1 MKKILSIYAVVFFF
15 ACSTSPNLS
24 SNSGAVSSTSKLAS
38 DVGISVL
45 KKGGNAFDAIVATGF
60 ALAVTSPANGNL
72 GGGGFMVAHTSGGD
86 EISLDFREKAPSAA
100 YETMFLTDNEYDKNK
115 AQKSHLSSG
124 VPGTVAGLIQIYQ
137 DYGSGKFTLEELLEP
152 AIKYASAGFPISEFT
167 AWGLDYNKDGFIEDE
182 GSAKVFVKNEN
193 PQIKLV
199 HSQFLNGEIDLEEF
213 QNRMRNFDEW
223 KPGDI
228 LIQNDLAKT
237 LSLISQKGKDG
248 FYKGEIADLIEIEM
262 IKNGGLVSKED
273 LENYKAVYREPVIGN
288 YRGFKII
295 SMSPPSSGGALLIQ
309 MLNMLENYDISSIG
323 RNSARYAHLLTEVER
338 LAYADRAMHL
348 GDPDFWDNP
357 IEMLVSKQYAFD
369 RTKLIKSE
377 KANKSKDIAAGTST
391 HESMETTHYSAI
403 DQWGNTVAITTT
415 INFSYGNRKI
425 VDGAGFLLNNEM
437 DDFTAKP
444 GIPRVPNAFG
454 LVGDNGANAIEPH
467 KRPLSSMTPTIV
479 LDKDSNAILSL
490 GAAGGSRIITA
501 VLQVISSVI
510 DHGLTIDE
518 AIDYPR
524 IHSQWLPDILRYENT
539 ALSSDIINELES
551 MGHIFNHEGE
561 AEKGIYGLARVHGV
575 QKLNKRFIAGADK
588 RGRHNGNEGSI
599 Y

>member
-15 ACSTSPNLS
+15 ACSTSPNLN

-199 HSQFLNGEIDLEEF
+199 HNQFLNGEIDLEEF

-237 LSLISQKGKDG
+237 LSLISKKERMG
-248 FYKGEIADLIEIEM
+248 F
-262 IKNGGLVSKED
+262 IKV
-273 LENYKAVYREPVIGN
+273 
-288 YRGFKII
+288 
-295 SMSPPSSGGALLIQ
+295 
-309 MLNMLENYDISSIG
+309 
-323 RNSARYAHLLTEVER
+323 
-338 LAYADRAMHL
+338 
-348 GDPDFWDNP
+348 
-357 IEMLVSKQYAFD
+357 
-369 RTKLIKSE
+369 KSQ
-377 KANKSKDIAAGTST
+377 I
-391 HESMETTHYSAI
+391 
-403 DQWGNTVAITTT
+403 
-415 INFSYGNRKI
+415 
-425 VDGAGFLLNNEM
+425 
-437 DDFTAKP
+437 
-444 GIPRVPNAFG
+444 
-454 LVGDNGANAIEPH
+454 
-467 KRPLSSMTPTIV
+467 
-479 LDKDSNAILSL
+479 
-490 GAAGGSRIITA
+490 
-501 VLQVISSVI
+501 
-510 DHGLTIDE
+510 
-518 AIDYPR
+518 
-524 IHSQWLPDILRYENT
+524 
-539 ALSSDIINELES
+539 
-551 MGHIFNHEGE
+551 
-561 AEKGIYGLARVHGV
+561 
-575 QKLNKRFIAGADK
+575 
-588 RGRHNGNEGSI
+588 
-599 Y
+599 